1 MSNRS
6 LVVLDVSQNEG
17 IASDTLKVIERR
29 TEENA
34 RYVFSRS
41 LKVQTQT
48 PIRKAPTAPT
58 LPAREL
64 SSYLSPSDKEKYKKT
79 VSPPQTTLDS
89 YVPQEEEQYDFGSLI
104 GAAVAVQLE
113 AKFQNNQQEQRED
126 LEDGLLAEILLGVSD
141 SPVRSGSGRIPSL
154 QSAQKIV
161 LGGGG
166 GGGGFG
172 ADQRIDK
179 TALRRAVERM
189 KALM

>member
-1 MSNRS
+1 
-6 LVVLDVSQNEG
+6 VLDVSQNEG

-64 SSYLSPSDKEKYKKT
+64 SSYLSPSDKEKYKT
-79 VSPPQTTLDS
+79 MVSPPQPTLDS
-89 YVPQEEEQYDFGSLI
+89 YVPQEDEHYDFGSLV

-113 AKFQNNQQEQRED
+113 AKFQHNQQEQRED
-126 LEDGLLAEILLGVSD
+126 LDFEDGMLAEILLGVSD
-141 SPVRSGSGRIPSL
+141 SPVRSGVAMNRIPSL
-154 QSAQKIV
+154 QSAHKIV

-166 GGGGFG
+166 GGGGGGFG
-172 ADQRIDK
+172 AEERIDK